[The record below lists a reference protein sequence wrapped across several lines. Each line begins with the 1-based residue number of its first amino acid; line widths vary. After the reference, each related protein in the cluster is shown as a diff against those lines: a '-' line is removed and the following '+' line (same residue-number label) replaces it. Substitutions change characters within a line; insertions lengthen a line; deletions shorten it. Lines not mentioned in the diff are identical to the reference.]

1 MGNTGALLV
10 IVLCISQPG
19 IYLKI
24 LGGFFYIAPRVE
36 KEDKQNEAVLLPIS
50 FPYIDNR
57 KLSNLDFCRLSNILQ
72 IGLGIMIGVVRCC
85 YLWDNL
91 RSYCNTICCG

>member
-1 MGNTGALLV
+1 MGNTGVLLV
-10 IVLCISQPG
+10 ILLCNSQPG

-36 KEDKQNEAVLLPIS
+36 KEDKQNEAVLLLIS

-72 IGLGIMIGVVRCC
+72 TGLGIMIGVVRCC

>member
-1 MGNTGALLV
+1 MGDTGALSL
-10 IVLCISQPG
+10 ILLCISQPG

-24 LGGFFYIAPRVE
+24 LAGFFYIAPRVE
-36 KEDKQNEAVLLPIS
+36 KEDKWNEAVLLLIS

-57 KLSNLDFCRLSNILQ
+57 KLSNLDFCRLSNTSQ
-72 IGLGIMIGVVRCC
+72 TGLRIMIVVVLCC

-91 RSYCNTICCG
+91 RSYRNTLCCG

>member
-1 MGNTGALLV
+1 MGDTGALFL
-10 IVLCISQPG
+10 ILLCISQPG

-36 KEDKQNEAVLLPIS
+36 KEDKQNEAVLLSIS

-57 KLSNLDFCRLSNILQ
+57 KLSNLDFCRLSNTLKNWARNNDWCRALLLPV
-72 IGLGIMIGVVRCC
+72 G
-85 YLWDNL
+85 
-91 RSYCNTICCG
+91 